1 MTKIPKMG
9 TLESAREQSRVH
21 IKPARL
27 DGPKHL
33 LKQSSPIVD
42 SKLKYGKKN
51 LILAPETKTRVGN
64 RKELLRDLDHRD
76 VRVRRTKEI
85 YFEIMRDLGGVGA
98 LSTFQDIQAKQLAF
112 LVTQS
117 EELLRK
123 WAQHD
128 DSFDQIE
135 YMMYTK
141 LCAQIGKQLGLSRYI
156 HVGSKKRKMEDL
168 EQPLPDKDESLED
181 FLAKE
186 HRRARHRKAFKAKR
200 VFG

>member
-1 MTKIPKMG
+1 MPKSSRTLAG
-9 TLESAREQSRVH
+9 TNEQNKVR
-21 IKPARL
+21 IRPATL

-33 LKQSSPIVD
+33 LKKTPND
-42 SKLKYGKKN
+42 PKLMYGKKN

-76 VRVRRTKEI
+76 FRVRRTKEI
-85 YFEIMRDLGGVGA
+85 YFEIMNDLGGVGA
-98 LSTFQDIQAKQLAF
+98 LSTFQEIQAKQLAF

-117 EELLRK
+117 EELLRQ

-128 DSFDQIE
+128 ASFDQVE

-141 LCAQIGKQLGLSRYI
+141 LCAQIGKQLGLSRYTRKA
-156 HVGSKKRKMEDL
+156 KKKEP
-168 EQPLPDKDESLED
+168 ESNLPEKSESLED
-181 FLAKE
+181 FLIDEARNKQKNL
-186 HRRARHRKAFKAKR
+186 HRRKAKR

>member
-1 MTKIPKMG
+1 M
-9 TLESAREQSRVH
+9 SRVK
-21 IKPARL
+21 IRPARL
-27 DGPKHL
+27 EGHGRPSHGVTEPNDPKL
-33 LKQSSPIVD
+33 M
-42 SKLKYGKKN
+42 YGKKS

-76 VRVRRTKEI
+76 FRVRRTKEI
-85 YFEIMRDLGGVGA
+85 YFDIMRDLGGVGA
-98 LSTFQDIQAKQLAF
+98 LSTFQEVQAKQLAF

-128 DSFDQIE
+128 ESFDQVE

-141 LCAQIGKQLGLSRYI
+141 LCAQIGKQLGLSRYTRKA
-156 HVGSKKRKMEDL
+156 KKKEP
-168 EQPLPDKDESLED
+168 ESNLPDKAESLED
-181 FLAKE
+181 FLIDEARNKQKKQKNLQ
-186 HRRARHRKAFKAKR
+186 RRKAKR